1 MTEAWRV
8 IILRAPKKIIAR
20 LPKDLRERLEQ
31 AIDNLALDP
40 RPKGCKMLVGYDL
53 YRIRVGD
60 WRIIYAIED
69 DKLIVLVVDVSPRA
83 DAYRN
88 L

>member
-8 IILRAPKKIIAR
+8 IILRAPKKTIAK
-20 LPKDLRERLEQ
+20 LPRDLRERVEK
-31 AIDNLALDP
+31 AIDNLAFDP
-40 RPKGCKMLVGYDL
+40 RPNGCRMLTGYDL

-60 WRIIYAIED
+60 WRVIYAIED
-69 DKLIVLVVDVSPRA
+69 NKLIFLVVDVAPRG